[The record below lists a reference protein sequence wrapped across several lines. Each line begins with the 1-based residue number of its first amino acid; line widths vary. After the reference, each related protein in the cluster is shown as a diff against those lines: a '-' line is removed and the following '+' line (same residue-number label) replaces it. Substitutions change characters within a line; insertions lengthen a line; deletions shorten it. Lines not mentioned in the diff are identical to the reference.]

1 MNTIRY
7 NSKTLVD
14 DNNIMWSMDYDSMDN
29 TVTVVSDYAVAGSC
43 AIVAQYSMDN
53 ATGQDIPDVVLTSAT
68 DMLEQDSDRVN
79 ADDAER
85 INEIIE
91 QFASPKQ
98 S

>member
-14 DNNIMWSMDYDSMDN
+14 DNNIMWSMEYDSMDN
-29 TVTVVSDYAVAGSC
+29 TVTVVSDYAEAGTC
-43 AIVAQYSMDN
+43 AIIAQYSMDN

-68 DMLEQDSDRVN
+68 AMLDQDSDRVN

-85 INEIIE
+85 INEMIE